1 MFSKKYSK
9 SFYFFLVCFC
19 VCFDI
24 FWFVSSSVLTFALSL
39 PAEHQQ
45 VERPLADTATEH
57 LWRTLFALVVELS
70 IRSGLVTE
78 DDLAPAGPAPTHAD
92 EVPRAEVEEVMQE
105 QGEES
110 ANEND
115 PIVEFAPEPDA
126 VTEPRASQEAQ
137 PSADVPYSTAP
148 QTKETAPVEV
158 PSSNQVSSLPAMFP
172 AQFAGTLVDAA
183 PVQ

>member
-1 MFSKKYSK
+1 M
-9 SFYFFLVCFC
+9 
-19 VCFDI
+19 
-24 FWFVSSSVLTFALSL
+24 
-39 PAEHQQ
+39 
-45 VERPLADTATEH
+45 
-57 LWRTLFALVVELS
+57 VELS

-92 EVPRAEVEEVMQE
+92 EVPRAEVEEVQE

-126 VTEPRASQEAQ
+126 ETEPRASQEVQ
-137 PSADVPYSTAP
+137 PSADDPNSTGP

-158 PSSNQVSSLPAMFP
+158 PASNQVSSLPAMFP
-172 AQFAGTLVDAA
+172 AQSAGTLVDAA
-183 PVQ
+183 PVQDHYPVEYDPFDRPVEEVVMQLFDDDQPANPPPTKRQRSGDQ